1 MSKRDITLT
10 VVFFFCLAF
19 MGSVYGQEIP
29 DSFKGTI
36 RSLDT
41 GNLSLDKRFEWA
53 QKEFKKSK
61 KGTFYITGYQVI
73 SRDKINM
80 GGDWEADEPFK
91 VTVKGE
97 KIKVRGRSIRT
108 ECEESYESERGSA
121 PAALIFLHKTTES
134 GSEIK
139 DMHFLDLDRM
149 YEFTETPIYWLGN
162 VDNDESLAFLEHKL
176 DKGNERIQDSFV
188 FAIYMHDHPKVCDK
202 LYGIARGK
210 YNTSVRKNAIF
221 WIGNFKDEKSFR
233 YLKTILREE
242 ESAQLK
248 EQVVFALY
256 LNDTEKAIKELIHI
270 AKNDESRKVRK
281 NAVFWLGQ
289 KASTECVKALKDMIE
304 GPDED
309 AGIKESAVFAIG
321 QLPKDEAVPM
331 LIDIAKTNKNPK
343 VRKQAIFWLGQTGDD
358 EALKFFEDILL
369 KK

>member
-10 VVFFFCLAF
+10 VAILFCLACV
-19 MGSVYGQEIP
+19 GSVYGQEIP
-29 DSFKGTI
+29 DNFRGTI

-41 GNLSLDKRFEWA
+41 GNLTLGKRFEWA

-61 KGTFYITGYQVI
+61 KGEFYFTGYQFI

-91 VTVKGE
+91 VSVKGE
-97 KIKVRGRSIRT
+97 KIKVRVRSIRT
-108 ECEESYESERGSA
+108 EHEESLENERGSA
-121 PAALIFLHKTTES
+121 PAGLVFLHKVTKS
-134 GSEIK
+134 GNEIL
-139 DMHFLDLDRM
+139 DLHILDLDRM
-149 YEFTETPIYWLGN
+149 YEFAETPMFWLGN
-162 VDNDESLAFLEHKL
+162 VDNEESLAFLEDEL
-176 DKGNERIQDSFV
+176 DEGNKRIQDSFV
-188 FAIYMHDHPKVCDK
+188 FAIYIHDHPKVCDK
-202 LYGIARGK
+202 LYGIARGM

-221 WIGNFKDEKSFR
+221 WIGNFKDEKSFN
-233 YLKTILREE
+233 YLKTILNEE

-248 EQVVFALY
+248 EQVVFALQ

-270 AKNDESRKVRK
+270 AKNDESKKVRK
-281 NAVFWLGQ
+281 SAVFWLGQ
-289 KASTECVKALKDMIE
+289 KASKECVKTLKEVVE
-304 GPDED
+304 GQDED
-309 AGIKESAVFAIG
+309 VGVKESAVFAIG

-343 VRKQAIFWLGQTGDD
+343 VRKQAIFWLGQTGDA